1 VNHHTVLLIAD
12 DGAFPESLIAQ
23 WEHERI
29 IPSFSVL
36 DSDALIGPAAPPCDL
51 AVVGPVRGG
60 RLVPALKSLDASAR
74 PTLCLADASTI
85 ETLRANFPRVVFI
98 PSGEDRVDCVSLLAA
113 EMLRRVDSSN
123 RARRAEQAVAK
134 LEHEATL
141 GRYVKDVRHGLNNA
155 LTSVL
160 GNAELLLLDTSRYPE
175 EVKDQLETIHT
186 MSLRMHEMLYRIS
199 SLEHEMKCAQKQS
212 QSETDSLTDA
222 AAAGA

>member
-1 VNHHTVLLIAD
+1 MNHHIVLLIAD
-12 DGAFPESLIAQ
+12 DAAFPQSLIAQ

-29 IPSFSVL
+29 VPAFTVL
-36 DSDALIGPAAPPCDL
+36 DTDALIGPAAPPCDL

-74 PTLCLADASTI
+74 PTLCLAEAATI
-85 ETLRANFPRVVFI
+85 ETLRPNFPRIVFI
-98 PSGEDRVDCVSLLAA
+98 PGGDDRFDCVSLLAA

-123 RARRAEQAVAK
+123 RARRAEQTVAK

-160 GNAELLLLDTSRYPE
+160 GNAELLLLDPSRYSE
-175 EVKDQLETIHT
+175 EIKDQLETIHT

-212 QSETDSLTDA
+212 QSEADSLNDS

>member
-1 VNHHTVLLIAD
+1 MNQHTVLLIAD
-12 DGAFPESLIAQ
+12 EAGFPQSLIAQ

-29 IPSFSVL
+29 VPSFTAL
-36 DSDALIGPAAPPCDL
+36 ESDALIGPAAPPCDL
-51 AVVGPVRGG
+51 AVVGPVRAG

-74 PTLCLADASTI
+74 PTLCMADAATI
-85 ETLRANFPRVVFI
+85 TTLRPSFPRFVFI
-98 PSGEDRVDCVSLLAA
+98 PGGEDRFDCVALLAA
-113 EMLRRVDSSN
+113 EMLRRVDYSN

-134 LEHEATL
+134 LEPEAAL
-141 GRYVKDVRHGLNNA
+141 GRYVKELRHGLNNA

-160 GNAELLLLDTSRYPE
+160 GNAELLLLDPARFPSD
-175 EVKDQLETIHT
+175 VMDQLETIHT

-212 QSETDSLTDA
+212 QSEAASFNDA